1 MNKLFGVVLVVVAL
15 AIALVPAFTDCQSQ
29 GKSITLANG
38 KTIPMKCHWTGK
50 AEIGVG
56 APMLVVGGVM
66 AFSRRKNS
74 LFALSLVGAVL
85 GAVAILV
92 PNTLIGVCTSGMP
105 CHTVMQPTLTVLG
118 GVAVA
123 ASIGGFIISRKA
135 IE

>member
-1 MNKLFGVVLVVVAL
+1 VNKLFGVVLVVVAL

-38 KTIPMKCHWTGK
+38 KTIPMKCHWTAK

-56 APMLVVGGVM
+56 APMLAVGAMLG
-66 AFSRRKNS
+66 FSRRKS
-74 LFALSLVGAVL
+74 ALFSLSLVGAVL
-85 GAVAILV
+85 GAAAILV
-92 PNTLIGVCTSGMP
+92 PNTLIGVCASGMP

-118 GVAVA
+118 GVAIA

-135 IE
+135 LD